1 MNIFEKL
8 NKLSDGKRKEPSY
21 IYLDE
26 KDNQIKEI
34 PLSKLDSAGSALINR
49 KMKRSSPAQE
59 IHKAMFG
66 YID

>member
-8 NKLSDGKRKEPSY
+8 NKLSRKKESKRKNPSY

-34 PLSKLDSAGSALINR
+34 PLNLDSAGALIN
-49 KMKRSSPAQE
+49 KAGKKKQNPKL
-59 IHKAMFG
+59 IHDSIFG
-66 YID
+66 KT